1 MFANVAAPLTVKVFK
16 VVFQVTHKLSL
27 TEAAVNVA
35 LPVEV
40 IFTTV
45 TSPVKFEVP
54 VTANCHNVAP
64 SEVNVVISPEV
75 ADNQVIVASVEVSV
89 SMLPVVAVKPAV
101 VVSQVTDK
109 FQATDKSEPALT
121 FQVNVDV
128 PVTVKFP
135 PAETLPE
142 VSNVAVLTSVA
153 ITLSM
158 LPVVALTVVAE
169 IVVPVNV
176 PSAVMFPVNSTLPL
190 IVCNVTLDKSKF
202 IDSIRVSNA
211 DSSKEIL

>member
-1 MFANVAAPLTVKVFK
+1 MFANVATPLTVKVFK

-27 TEAAVNVA
+27 TEAAVNAA

-40 IFTTV
+40 IFATV

-128 PVTVKFP
+128 QSTVKFP
-135 PAETLPE
+135 PTEALPV

-153 ITLSM
+153 ETLVVLTSVALTVSM
-158 LPVVALTVVAE
+158 LPVVAVT
-169 IVVPVNV
+169 VVPVKV
-176 PSAVMFPVNSTLPL
+176 PSAVIFPVNSTSPL
-190 IVCNVTLDKSKF
+190 TVCNVTLF
-202 IDSIRVSNA
+202 NVN
-211 DSSKEIL
+211 SS